1 MVLGQFQFGADS
13 VGACHQQG
21 LPQTPRQAAEAC
33 EPPQTAP
40 HFGPV
45 GAFHTAADAFH
56 EGPPC
61 HHIDTGVA
69 VIHRRAAGT
78 GSDPPMAA
86 TLDRHSAP

>member
-1 MVLGQFQFGADS
+1 
-13 VGACHQQG
+13 
-21 LPQTPRQAAEAC
+21 
-33 EPPQTAP
+33 
-40 HFGPV
+40 V

-86 TLDRHSAP
+86 TLDRHSAPWKVDDSKIGTLNDSPS